1 MGIPER
7 KEREREQRRND
18 IIDAAE
24 NIFFT
29 NGMDHSTMDDVAEE
43 AELSK
48 GTLYLYFKSKE
59 DIQFA
64 IFMRGSGILLN
75 MMKERLSEH
84 KSGYENLLELA
95 EISVEFSGRY
105 KEYFQFFLFFQSSN
119 MENMN
124 IQQEQ
129 LEKYLIEQSPL
140 AMVND
145 CVKKGIEDGSLRS
158 DIPQDIFAAT
168 LWSQLL
174 GVLIVINYKSNV
186 YNMFGIDT
194 GDVVKTHLEL
204 VSNGGKGEGEK
215 GRRGEGE

>member
-7 KEREREQRRND
+7 KEREKEQRRND

-24 NIFFT
+24 KIFFT
-29 NGMDHSTMDDVAEE
+29 KGMDQSTMDDVAEE

-64 IFMRGSGILLN
+64 IFRRGAEILMN

-95 EISVEFSGRY
+95 EITVEYSKRY

-119 MENMN
+119 LENMN

-129 LEKYLIEQSPL
+129 LEKYLMEQSPL
-140 AMVND
+140 ALVYE
-145 CVKKGIEDGSLRS
+145 CVQKGIEDGSLRS
-158 DIPQDIFAAT
+158 NIPLNLFAAT

-186 YNMFGIDT
+186 YNMFGIDS

-204 VSNGGKGEGEK
+204 VSNGGRRRSDK
-215 GRRGEGE
+215 GRE

>member
-1 MGIPER
+1 MGIAER
-7 KEREREQRRND
+7 KEREKEQRRND

-24 NIFFT
+24 KIFFT
-29 NGMDHSTMDDVAEE
+29 KGMDHSTMDDVAEE

-64 IFMRGSGILLN
+64 IFMRGSGILMN
-75 MMKERLSEH
+75 MMKDRLSEH

-95 EISVEFSGRY
+95 EISIEFSKRY

-119 MENMN
+119 LENMN
-124 IQQEQ
+124 IQQKQ
-129 LEKYLIEQSPL
+129 LEKYLMEQSPL
-140 AMVND
+140 AMVSD
-145 CVKKGIEDGSLRS
+145 CVRKGIEDGTLRS
-158 DIPQDIFAAT
+158 DIPPDVFAAT

-186 YNMFGIDT
+186 YKMFGIDT
-194 GDVVKTHLEL
+194 GDVIETHLEL
-204 VSNGGKGEGEK
+204 VSNGG
-215 GRRGEGE
+215 RG